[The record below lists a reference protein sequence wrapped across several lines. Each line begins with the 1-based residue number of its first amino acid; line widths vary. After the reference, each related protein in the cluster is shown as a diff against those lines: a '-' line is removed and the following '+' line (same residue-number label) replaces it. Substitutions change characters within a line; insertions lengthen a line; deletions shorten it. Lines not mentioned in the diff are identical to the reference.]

1 MRSPSISPRWV
12 LASPCENRE
21 EGRKEGFLA
30 RIAIFSFLFVYCG
43 CFFYFFGCQFQ
54 NLCVVFFFAVAD
66 CEGFWSEGC
75 GTSWFCLLRD
85 RDRTGEATLSTPSFR
100 SYGYGCVEEPWV

>member
-30 RIAIFSFLFVYCG
+30 RIAIFFFFVCVLWMFFLFFWLPVSKS
-43 CFFYFFGCQFQ
+43 
-54 NLCVVFFFAVAD
+54 LCRFL
-66 CEGFWSEGC
+66 
-75 GTSWFCLLRD
+75 FCCSRL
-85 RDRTGEATLSTPSFR
+85 
-100 SYGYGCVEEPWV
+100 

>member
-43 CFFYFFGCQFQ
+43 CFIFIF
-54 NLCVVFFFAVAD
+54 LVAS
-66 CEGFWSEGC
+66 FKIFVSF
-75 GTSWFCLLRD
+75 SFLL
-85 RDRTGEATLSTPSFR
+85 
-100 SYGYGCVEEPWV
+100 